1 MEQIDISLTTAT
13 HLDYLM
19 TENLSKKL
27 TVEMV
32 VEAGLSKKR
41 IKFVGAIETEN

>member
-1 MEQIDISLTTAT
+1 MLSLTTAT
-13 HLDYLM
+13 HLDCLM

-32 VEAGLSKKR
+32 VEDWAEGEENSQVT
-41 IKFVGAIETEN
+41 IKPRREK